1 MHRKLRAGF
10 TLIEL
15 VVVIS
20 IILILAAMLLPVFE
34 RAVKSAEAISCLA
47 NVRNLALA
55 SQLYTSDYD
64 GRLPPALL
72 DLPDSTKQNCWDVL
86 LLPYVGSRQIYLCC
100 ADENST
106 PGPAYTN
113 SVTHSYGINLDVAMV
128 GGYPGASLRSTQIP
142 RPCEA
147 ILFFDLAQP
156 YSYGWRA
163 SWGNMSQYVAARHN
177 QASNFAFCAGN
188 AKRIK
193 PSETLSSSVN
203 FWEP

>member
-1 MHRKLRAGF
+1 MDRQLRVGF

-20 IILILAAMLLPVFE
+20 IIMILAAMLLPVFE
-34 RAVKSAEAISCLA
+34 RTVKSAEAISCLA

-55 SQLYTSDYD
+55 SQLYSTDYD
-64 GRLPPALL
+64 GGLPPALL
-72 DLPDSTKQNCWDVL
+72 DLPGSTKKNCWDIL
-86 LLPYVGSRQIYLCC
+86 LLPYGGSRQTYLCP
-100 ADENST
+100 ADENPT
-106 PGPAYTN
+106 YGPAYAN
-113 SVTHSYGINLDVAMV
+113 SLTHSYGINLDITMID
-128 GGYPGASLRSTQIP
+128 GYPGASLRVTQIP
-142 RPCEA
+142 RPCA
-147 ILFFDLAQP
+147 TILFFDLAQP

-177 QASNFAFCAGN
+177 QASNFAFFAGN

>member
-1 MHRKLRAGF
+1 VYRELRAGF
-10 TLIEL
+10 TLTEL

-34 RAVKSAEAISCLA
+34 RAVKSAEATSCLS
-47 NVRNLALA
+47 NVRHLALA

-64 GRLPPALL
+64 GWLPPALL
-72 DLPDSTKQNCWDVL
+72 DLPNNTRKNCWDVL
-86 LLPYVGSRQIYLCC
+86 LLPYVGSQQIYLCC
-100 ADENST
+100 ADENPT
-106 PGPAYTN
+106 PGPAYTD
-113 SVTHSYGINLDVAMV
+113 SLTHSYGINLDVAMI
-128 GGYPGASLRSTQIP
+128 GGYPGASLLANEIP
-142 RPCEA
+142 RPA
-147 ILFFDLAQP
+147 DTILFFDLGQP

-193 PSETLSSSVN
+193 PSATLTNTVN
-203 FWEP
+203 LWEP

>member
-1 MHRKLRAGF
+1 MNRKLRAGF

-34 RAVKSAEAISCLA
+34 RAVKAAEATSCLA

-55 SQLYTSDYD
+55 SQLYISDYD

-72 DLPDSTKQNCWDVL
+72 DLPDSTQQNCWDVL
-86 LLPYVGSRQIYLCC
+86 LLPYVGSRQIYLCPV
-100 ADENST
+100 DENPT
-106 PGPAYTN
+106 AGPAYTN

-142 RPCEA
+142 RPCET

>member
-1 MHRKLRAGF
+1 VHRKLRAGF

-34 RAVKSAEAISCLA
+34 RAVKSAEAVSCLA
-47 NVRNLALA
+47 NIRHLALA
-55 SQLYTSDYD
+55 SQLYSSDYD
-64 GRLPPALL
+64 EQLPPALL
-72 DLPDSTKQNCWDVL
+72 DVPGSTKKNCWDVL
-86 LLPYVGSRQIYLCC
+86 LLPYVGSSQIYLCP
-100 ADENST
+100 ADENPT
-106 PGPAYTN
+106 YGPAYTN
-113 SVTHSYGINLDVAMV
+113 SLMHSYGINLDITMI
-128 GGYPGASLRSTQIP
+128 GGYSGASLRSNQIP
-142 RPCEA
+142 RPCET

-177 QASNFAFCAGN
+177 QTSNFAFFAGN

-193 PSETLSSSVN
+193 PPATLNSTVN
-203 FWEP
+203 LWEP

>member
-1 MHRKLRAGF
+1 MHRELRAGF

-34 RAVKSAEAISCLA
+34 RAVKSAEATSCLA
-47 NVRNLALA
+47 NVRHLALA
-55 SQLYTSDYD
+55 SQLYSSDYD
-64 GRLPPALL
+64 EGLPPALL
-72 DLPDSTKQNCWDVL
+72 DLPDSTRQNCWDVL
-86 LLPYVGSRQIYLCC
+86 LLPYVGSRQIYLCP
-100 ADENST
+100 ADENPT
-106 PGPAYTN
+106 AGPAYTN
-113 SVTHSYGINLDVAMV
+113 SLIHSYGINLDLAMI

-142 RPCEA
+142 QPCET

-156 YSYGWRA
+156 HSYGWRA

-193 PSETLSSSVN
+193 PSATLTNTVN
-203 FWEP
+203 LWEP

>member
-1 MHRKLRAGF
+1 VYRKLRAGY

-34 RAVKSAEAISCLA
+34 RAVKAAEATSCLA
-47 NVRNLALA
+47 NVRDLALA
-55 SQLYTSDYD
+55 NRLYISDYD
-64 GRLPPALL
+64 ERLPPALIEI
-72 DLPDSTKQNCWDVL
+72 PNSTQKNCWDVL
-86 LLPYVGSRQIYLCC
+86 LLPYVGSHRIYLCL
-100 ADENST
+100 ADENPT

-113 SVTHSYGINLDVAMV
+113 SLIHSYGINLDLTMV

-142 RPCEA
+142 RPGET

>member
-1 MHRKLRAGF
+1 MYRELRAGF
-10 TLIEL
+10 TLTEL

-34 RAVKSAEAISCLA
+34 RAVKSAEATSCLS
-47 NVRNLALA
+47 NVRHLALA

-64 GRLPPALL
+64 GWLPPALL
-72 DLPDSTKQNCWDVL
+72 DLPNNTRKNCWDVL
-86 LLPYVGSRQIYLCC
+86 LLPYVGSQQIYLCC
-100 ADENST
+100 ADENPT
-106 PGPAYTN
+106 PGPAYTD
-113 SVTHSYGINLDVAMV
+113 SLTHSYGINLDVAMI
-128 GGYPGASLRSTQIP
+128 GGYPGASLLANEIP
-142 RPCEA
+142 RPA
-147 ILFFDLAQP
+147 DTILFFDLGQP

-193 PSETLSSSVN
+193 PSATLTNTVN
-203 FWEP
+203 LWEP

>member
-1 MHRKLRAGF
+1 MYRKLRAGF

-34 RAVKSAEAISCLA
+34 QAVKAAEAVSCLA
-47 NVRNLALA
+47 NVRHLALA
-55 SQLYTSDYD
+55 SQLYTDDYD
-64 GRLPPALL
+64 GRLPPALIEI
-72 DLPDSTKQNCWDVL
+72 PNSTQKNCWDVL
-86 LLPYVGSRQIYLCC
+86 LLPYIDNQQIYLCP
-100 ADENST
+100 ADENPT
-106 PGPAYTN
+106 AGPAYTN
-113 SVTHSYGINLDVAMV
+113 SLMHSYGINLDVAMV
-128 GGYPGASLRSTQIP
+128 GGYPGASLQSTQIP
-142 RPCEA
+142 RPCET

-188 AKRIK
+188 AKRIR
-193 PSETLSSSVN
+193 PSATLTSSTN

>member
-10 TLIEL
+10 TLIEM

-34 RAVKSAEAISCLA
+34 RAVKSAEAVSCLA
-47 NVRNLALA
+47 NVRHLALA
-55 SQLYTSDYD
+55 SQLYTDDYD
-64 GRLPPALL
+64 GRLPPALIEI
-72 DLPDSTKQNCWDVL
+72 PNSTQKNCWDLL
-86 LLPYVGSRQIYLCC
+86 LLPYIGSQQIYLCP
-100 ADENST
+100 ADENPT
-106 PGPAYTN
+106 AGPAYTN
-113 SVTHSYGINLDVAMV
+113 SVTHSYGINLDVAMI

-142 RPCEA
+142 QPCET

-156 YSYGWRA
+156 HSYGWRA
-163 SWGNMSQYVAARHN
+163 SWGNLPQYVAARHN

-193 PSETLSSSVN
+193 PSATLTNTVN
-203 FWEP
+203 LWEP

>member
-1 MHRKLRAGF
+1 VYRKLRAGF

-34 RAVKSAEAISCLA
+34 RAVKSAEATSCLA

-55 SQLYTSDYD
+55 SQLYASDYD
-64 GRLPPALL
+64 GGLPPALL
-72 DLPDSTKQNCWDVL
+72 DLPDSAKQDCWDVL
-86 LLPYVGSRQIYLCC
+86 LLPYVGSRQVYLCP
-100 ADENST
+100 ADENPT
-106 PGPAYTN
+106 AGPAYTN
-113 SVTHSYGINLDVAMV
+113 SLTHSYGINLDVAMV

-142 RPCEA
+142 RPCQT
-147 ILFFDLAQP
+147 ILFFDMEQP

-163 SWGNMSQYVAARHN
+163 SWGNMPQYVTARHN

-193 PSETLSSSVN
+193 PSATLTNTVDL
-203 FWEP
+203 WEP

>member
-1 MHRKLRAGF
+1 VYRKLRAGF

-15 VVVIS
+15 IVVIS

-34 RAVKSAEAISCLA
+34 RAVKSAEAISCLV

-55 SQLYTSDYD
+55 SQLYANDYD
-64 GRLPPALL
+64 GRLLPALI
-72 DLPDSTKQNCWDVL
+72 DIPNSTQKNCWDVL
-86 LLPYVGSRQIYLCC
+86 LLPYVRSQQVYLCP
-100 ADENST
+100 ADENPT
-106 PGPAYTN
+106 PGPVYTN
-113 SVTHSYGINLDVAMV
+113 SLIHSYGINLDLTMV
-128 GGYPGASLRSTQIP
+128 GGYPGASLQSTQIP
-142 RPCEA
+142 LPCA
-147 ILFFDLAQP
+147 TILFFDMAQP

-177 QASNFAFCAGN
+177 QASNFVFCAGN

-193 PSETLSSSVN
+193 PSATLTSSVN

>member
-1 MHRKLRAGF
+1 MYRKLRAGF

-15 VVVIS
+15 VAVIS

-34 RAVKSAEAISCLA
+34 RAVRSAEATSCLA
-47 NVRNLALA
+47 NVRPLTLA
-55 SQLYTSDYD
+55 SQLYDSDYD
-64 GRLPPALL
+64 GALPPALL

-100 ADENST
+100 ADENPTS
-106 PGPAYTN
+106 GPAYTN
-113 SVTHSYGINLDVAMV
+113 SLIHSYGINLDLTMI
-128 GGYPGASLRSTQIP
+128 GGYPGASLQSTQIP
-142 RPCEA
+142 RPCET

-177 QASNFAFCAGN
+177 QATNVAFCAGN

-193 PSETLSSSVN
+193 PSATLTNTVN
-203 FWEP
+203 LWEP